1 MNNQAICFSS
11 VSARMKLYL
20 ILMLLICISFVL
32 MIGCNN
38 KVEHPKSVFQKKG
51 ALADSSM
58 ASTKWNISI
67 DSAWARP
74 TKAGMTSAAYFKLEN
89 YGSAPDSLI
98 RVSSNASKDVQI
110 HLSYLNDG
118 IMMMEEQ
125 PFVAIQ
131 PTEQISFE
139 PGGYHIMIIQPT
151 MDLNEGDSI
160 SFLLYFNSGMIIDE
174 TIQIGNPKL

>member
-11 VSARMKLYL
+11 ASARTKLYL
-20 ILMLLICISFVL
+20 LLMLLISISLAL

-38 KVEHPKSVFQKKG
+38 KVDYPKSVFQKKNT
-51 ALADSSM
+51 LANSSM
-58 ASTKWNISI
+58 ASTKWNIHV
-67 DSAWARP
+67 DGAWARP
-74 TKAGMTSAAYFKLEN
+74 TKAGMISAAYFKLKN

-98 RVSSNASKDVQI
+98 QVSSNASKDVQI
-110 HLSYLNDG
+110 HLSYMNDG
-118 IMMMEEQ
+118 IMVMEEQ

>member
-1 MNNQAICFSS
+1 MEYYPRQRLGST
-11 VSARMKLYL
+11 
-20 ILMLLICISFVL
+20 
-32 MIGCNN
+32 N
-38 KVEHPKSVFQKKG
+38 KGRYDE
-51 ALADSSM
+51 A
-58 ASTKWNISI
+58 
-67 DSAWARP
+67 
-74 TKAGMTSAAYFKLEN
+74 AGFKLQN
-89 YGSAPDSLI
+89 NGSTPDSLV
-98 RVSSNASKDVQI
+98 RVSSSASEDVQI

-160 SFLLYFNSGMIIDE
+160 SFLFYYNSGMIIDE